1 MYKFYVLED
10 MTQDDLN
17 KLAFE
22 RNKFQRNWDKF
33 KSLLIDKIA
42 TSYDNQKYEEM
53 LNEMIKIESGEKY
66 NG

>member
-22 RNKFQRNWDKF
+22 KNKIQRNWDKL
-33 KSLLIDKIA
+33 KSSLIDLIA
-42 TSYDNQKYEEM
+42 TNYDNEKYEEI
-53 LNEMIKIESGEKY
+53 LDKMIKIESGEKI
-66 NG
+66 

>member
-22 RNKFQRNWDKF
+22 RNEFQRNWDKL
-33 KSLLIDKIA
+33 KSTLIDLIA
-42 TSYDNQKYEEM
+42 TSYDNEKYEEI
-53 LNEMIKIESGEKY
+53 LDRMIKIESGEKI
-66 NG
+66 

>member
-22 RNKFQRNWDKF
+22 RNEFQRNWDKL
-33 KSLLIDKIA
+33 KSTLIDLIA
-42 TSYDNQKYEEM
+42 TSYDNEKYEEI
-53 LNEMIKIESGEKY
+53 LDKMIKIESGEKI
-66 NG
+66 